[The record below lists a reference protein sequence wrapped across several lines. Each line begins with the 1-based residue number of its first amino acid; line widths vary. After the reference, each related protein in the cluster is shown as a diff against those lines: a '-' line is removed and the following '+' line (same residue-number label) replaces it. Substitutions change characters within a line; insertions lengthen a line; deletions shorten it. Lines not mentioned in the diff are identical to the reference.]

1 AERLLRQIDEP
12 YRCIDLLNVEKFELL
27 LIAEHFE
34 RRFAKHGKEECGP
47 VWACQREHD
56 LMRERRLAGPRRAGN
71 EIERE
76 LRHAAAQD
84 AVESRNACRQAA
96 DRNLVGH
103 VVSSVVSPSK
113 SSAHASRKRCVV
125 RLSSMNRWARVKGP
139 SSGSAAR
146 TGASPGTRRCARYM
160 LRSQIAA
167 TPASPMSGTN

>member
-1 AERLLRQIDEP
+1 MRFSTSSSPPFERLLRQVDEP
-12 YRCIDLLNVEKFELL
+12 HRCIDLLDVEELELL

-34 RRFAKHGKEECGP
+34 RRFAKHGEEEGGP
-47 VWACQREHD
+47 VGARQREHD

-84 AVESRNACRQAA
+84 AIESRDACRQAT

-125 RLSSMNRWARVKGP
+125 RLSPMNDASNSLTVV
-139 SSGSAAR
+139 SSATAASLATGGS
-146 TGASPGTRRCARYM
+146 
-160 LRSQIAA
+160 
-167 TPASPMSGTN
+167 